1 MFRCLFLDKILLV
14 TNLRIQVQELISY
27 KPRKK
32 EDSIEDYYGL
42 SSVSLPEL
50 TFPPFYAVIKKSSI
64 RSQTQHTRNGEE
76 KRH

>member
-42 SSVSLPEL
+42 SSASLPEL
-50 TFPPFYAVIKKSSI
+50 TFPF
-64 RSQTQHTRNGEE
+64 TLL
-76 KRH
+76 